1 MRLSAFLSA
10 CALVATVPA
19 VTSAQAAQKFAF
31 VNSQAILANAPGRA
45 EAEATFEKEM
55 AGVRTQLQKLQD
67 SVNTMSEAFAKEEV
81 SLSPAAKETRLKAL
95 REKEA
100 AWQQQAQR
108 LQDQAQ
114 DRQEQLMQPIMENL
128 RKVLDDV
135 RMDGGYAFIFDVA
148 AGAFIV
154 SADKNLD
161 ITDRVISRLRL
172 SAPKAAPAAGPAK
185 PATGP
190 ASAPAG
196 VTTKKPPVE

>member
-1 MRLSAFLSA
+1 MRLPVILSAF
-10 CALVATVPA
+10 ALTAVVPSVA
-19 VTSAQAAQKFAF
+19 SAQGAQKFAF

-55 AGVRTQLQKLQD
+55 TGIRTQLQKLQD

-114 DRQEQLMQPIMENL
+114 DRQEQLMQPIMDNL

-172 SAPKAAPAAGPAK
+172 SAPKAAPTAAPAK
-185 PATGP
+185 PAAGP